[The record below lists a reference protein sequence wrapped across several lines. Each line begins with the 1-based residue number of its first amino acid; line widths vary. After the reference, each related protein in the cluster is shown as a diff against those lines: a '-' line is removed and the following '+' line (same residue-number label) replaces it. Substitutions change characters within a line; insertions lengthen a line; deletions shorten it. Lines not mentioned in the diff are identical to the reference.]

1 MVLLVSLRRSERC
14 VRGKHLLAKKG
25 DCQMQPIGI
34 RPTNDF
40 AFKKTFGSPEN
51 KVALISLL
59 NAILTLPV
67 PIVDVTIENPY
78 NLQDF
83 QNDKLSILDIRAVD
97 QRGAIYDVEMQLSTH
112 SGLVK
117 RIVFYGCEVY
127 AGQLKAGDDYS
138 VLKPVYS
145 ICLLEGQLWDD
156 SPKVHHAFRLV
167 DQDSGR
173 LLGDTL
179 EIHTLELGWYNLQE
193 SELETASLLDR
204 WLYWLLHAHQYDAQT
219 LGSLFSQPEFQKATD
234 SIDRIAKKTEDKAM
248 YDTREKAIRDQQW
261 ILNAARR
268 EGLEI
273 GREEGELFGKIRM
286 LQNLLSL
293 PQLTDQELQPKSR
306 TELDRLATELQ
317 AQLRKRMT

>member
-1 MVLLVSLRRSERC
+1 
-14 VRGKHLLAKKG
+14 
-25 DCQMQPIGI
+25 
-34 RPTNDF
+34 
-40 AFKKTFGSPEN
+40 
-51 KVALISLL
+51 
-59 NAILTLPV
+59 
-67 PIVDVTIENPY
+67 
-78 NLQDF
+78 LQDF

-138 VLKPVYS
+138 KLKPVYS
-145 ICLLEGQLWDD
+145 ICLLLGQLWDD

-173 LLGDTL
+173 LLAETL

-268 EGLEI
+268 EGLEEGEI
-273 GREEGELFGKIRM
+273 KGREEGREEGEIKGREEGREEGELFGKIRM

-293 PQLTDQELQPKSR
+293 PQSTDQELHPRSR
-306 TELDRLATELQ
+306 TELEILATELQ

>member
-1 MVLLVSLRRSERC
+1 
-14 VRGKHLLAKKG
+14 
-25 DCQMQPIGI
+25 MQPIGI

-67 PIVDVTIENPY
+67 PIVDVTIENPF

-83 QNDKLSILDIRAVD
+83 HDDKLSILDIRAVD
-97 QRGAIYDVEMQLSTH
+97 QRGAIYDVEMQLSAH
-112 SGLVK
+112 SGMVK

-138 VLKPVYS
+138 ELKPVYS
-145 ICLLEGQLWDD
+145 ICLLLGQLWDD
-156 SPKVHHAFRLV
+156 CPKVHHAFRLV
-167 DQDSGR
+167 DRDSGR
-173 LLGDTL
+173 LLQETL
-179 EIHTLELGWYNLQE
+179 EIHTLELGWYNLKE
-193 SELETASLLDR
+193 SDLETASLLDR

-219 LGSLFSQPEFQKATD
+219 LARLFPQPEFQKATD
-234 SIDRIAKKTEDKAM
+234 SIDRIAKKTEDKTM

-268 EGLEI
+268 EGREE
-273 GREEGELFGKIRM
+273 GREEGELFGRIRL
-286 LQNLLSL
+286 LQKLLGLS
-293 PQLTDQELQPKSR
+293 QSTDEELITKSSA
-306 TELDRLATELQ
+306 ELDAMATELQ
-317 AQLRKRMT
+317 AQLRMRMT

>member
-1 MVLLVSLRRSERC
+1 M
-14 VRGKHLLAKKG
+14 G

-112 SGLVK
+112 SGL
-117 RIVFYGCEVY
+117 
-127 AGQLKAGDDYS
+127 
-138 VLKPVYS
+138 
-145 ICLLEGQLWDD
+145 
-156 SPKVHHAFRLV
+156 
-167 DQDSGR
+167 
-173 LLGDTL
+173 
-179 EIHTLELGWYNLQE
+179 
-193 SELETASLLDR
+193 DR
-204 WLYWLLHAHQYDAQT
+204 WLYWLLHAHQYDAKE

-268 EGLEI
+268 EGREEGEI
-273 GREEGELFGKIRM
+273 KGREEGEIKGREEGEIKLIQI
-286 LQNLLSL
+286 LQEILGGPVSDAAVFQGRSL
-293 PQLTDQELQPKSR
+293 E
-306 TELDRLATELQ
+306 
-317 AQLRKRMT
+317 QLRAMTDELRKKIQRRT

>member
-1 MVLLVSLRRSERC
+1 
-14 VRGKHLLAKKG
+14 
-25 DCQMQPIGI
+25 MQPIGI

-83 QNDKLSILDIRAVD
+83 QNDKLSF
-97 QRGAIYDVEMQLSTH
+97 
-112 SGLVK
+112 
-117 RIVFYGCEVY
+117 VFYGCEVY

-138 VLKPVYS
+138 KLKPVYS
-145 ICLLEGQLWDD
+145 ICLLLGQLWDD
-156 SPKVHHAFRLV
+156 SPKVHHAFRLE
-167 DQDSGR
+167 DRDSGR
-173 LLGDTL
+173 LLLDTL

-193 SELETASLLDR
+193 SELATASLLDR
-204 WLYWLLHAHQYDAQT
+204 WLYWLLHAHQYDAKE
-219 LGSLFSQPEFQKATD
+219 LGSLFPQPEFQKATD

-268 EGLEI
+268 EGREE
-273 GREEGELFGKIRM
+273 GREEGEIKLIQT
-286 LQNLLSL
+286 LQEILGSPVSDPAVFQGRSL
-293 PQLTDQELQPKSR
+293 E
-306 TELDRLATELQ
+306 
-317 AQLRKRMT
+317 QLRAMTEELRKKIQRRT